1 MFNSECSIEIHGRTN
16 KAQLNQKL
24 IDFIWNKHFETKLD
38 LFPINGEV
46 YSTVLFGEGFGA
58 GIQSGGIY
66 RNDISFILFDVY
78 MGGRW
83 STREEVKHLANL
95 LELETPHDFGMMTQD
110 EIISFIKSKPRGM
123 YGANTIT
130 TPKNIFIAAA
140 GTGIIVKPSPNY
152 ILEGIVARSEP
163 LVRFNN
169 NQASPVMWKLKV
181 KDFKGD

>member
-110 EIISFIKSKPRGM
+110 EIISFVKSKPRGWYAAYHAREL
-123 YGANTIT
+123 YGIDVEDATYAYTI
-130 TPKNIFIAAA
+130 
-140 GTGIIVKPSPNY
+140 
-152 ILEGIVARSEP
+152 EGIVARSEP